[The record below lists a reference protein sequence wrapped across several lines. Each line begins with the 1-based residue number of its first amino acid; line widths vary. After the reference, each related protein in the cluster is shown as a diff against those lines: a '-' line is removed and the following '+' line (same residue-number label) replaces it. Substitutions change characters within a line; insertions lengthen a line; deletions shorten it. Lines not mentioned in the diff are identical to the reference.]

1 MGEVYRARDSR
12 LDRQVAIKSLPDA
25 LRADPDRAARF
36 EREAKPFA
44 TLNHPNIATIYG
56 LEHADGDQSSP
67 PSSR

>member
-1 MGEVYRARDSR
+1 M
-12 LDRQVAIKSLPDA
+12 DA

-36 EREAKPFA
+36 EREAKPF

-67 PSSR
+67 PSPR

>member
-1 MGEVYRARDSR
+1 M
-12 LDRQVAIKSLPDA
+12 DA